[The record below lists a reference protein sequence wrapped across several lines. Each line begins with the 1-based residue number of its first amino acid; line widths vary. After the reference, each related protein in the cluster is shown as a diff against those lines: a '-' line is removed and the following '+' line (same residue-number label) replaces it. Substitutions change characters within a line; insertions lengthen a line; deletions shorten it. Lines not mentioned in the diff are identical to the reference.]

1 MSVITSDGT
10 AHCVSQEVMWF
21 NLPCSGGVGIK
32 RLAAWV
38 CGLTFRGGNLLPQDA
53 PKRSP

>member
-1 MSVITSDGT
+1 MFMSVITSDGT

-32 RLAAWV
+32 HLAAWV
-38 CGLTFRGGNLLPQDA
+38 CGVTIRGGNFLPQDA
-53 PKRSP
+53 P